1 MKYYTTIIFLVCFLS
16 LSSCKKNNEN
26 KVVNTHQVK
35 QSAEELFTEALKS
48 KEKFFLTFW
57 ENMTQDEYYKVVELL
72 KEEGK
77 LGFNDSFKTV
87 YNAGSCKVVLE
98 PEFENRLLKS
108 LALEDAVC
116 IYELFQKKYSIE
128 PLQNK
133 EYNDYRY
140 IENNPD
146 YQPVLQY
153 FDGKVTKRLP
163 AAFYDDGQRLEPNR
177 IIKLEVNNNL
187 NNRVLY
193 LAKAPI
199 EVNSENAIIVV
210 DQEVFENKNYTYS
223 LDNSDKMREYR
234 RLNYE
239 GGSLGIFG
247 KEFNSIKSNS
257 VTREVTKSSSY
268 AINITY
274 YPKKTFLESKRLND
288 QKSKAKQRSENEKI
302 EEEKKRKTNAIDE
315 I

>member
-1 MKYYTTIIFLVCFLS
+1 MKYYAAIISLVCFLS
-16 LSSCKKNNEN
+16 LSSCKENKEN
-26 KVVNTHQVK
+26 KVVNTNQVK
-35 QSAEELFTEALKS
+35 QSAEELFTDALKS

-57 ENMTQDEYYKVVELL
+57 EHMTQDEYYKVVELL

-77 LGFNDSFKTV
+77 LGLNDSFKTV

-108 LALEDAVC
+108 LTLEDAVC

-128 PLQNK
+128 PLQIK
-133 EYNDYRY
+133 VYNDYRY

-146 YQPVLQY
+146 YQPVLDY

-163 AAFYDDGQRLEPNR
+163 AAFYDDGQRLVSNR
-177 IIKLEVNNNL
+177 IIKLEVNNDF

-193 LAKAPI
+193 LAQAPI

-268 AINITY
+268 AIRISY
-274 YPKKTFLESKRLND
+274 YPKSTYVEAKRLNK
-288 QKSKAKQRSENEKI
+288 QRLKSKQRSQEVKI
-302 EEEKKRKTNAIDE
+302 EEEKRRKQNAIDE